1 MKKTMYI
8 YRDKAAST
16 LAHLQEL
23 VGDKELEVLG
33 TEVVVLGLNE
43 KAKIEDSIFGSKE
56 VITSSNLQE
65 AVKKAGAYLSDREA
79 FVYIPRRL
87 TNIDA
92 VQIVAV
98 AIATH
103 RRGGYR
109 LSLMFP
115 DSRTGE
121 YVKICV

>member
-23 VGDKELEVLG
+23 VGDKELEVAG
-33 TEVVVLGLNE
+33 REVVVLGLNE
-43 KAKIEDSIFGSKE
+43 KAKIEDSIFESRE
-56 VITSSNLQE
+56 VITSSSLQA
-65 AVKKAGAYLSDREA
+65 AVEKAWAQLSGNEV
-79 FVYIPRRL
+79 FIYIPRRF

-92 VQIVAV
+92 VQIIAV
-98 AIATH
+98 AIVTQ
-103 RRGGYR
+103 RRR
-109 LSLMFP
+109 ECRFSLMFP
-115 DSRTGE
+115 DSKTGE